1 MAQHRAA
8 GNQERGRVHVEVV
21 DGVGLLTFDNASQ
34 RNAIDAG
41 MWDALADGIERF
53 GRDDSVRVVVLT
65 GGGHLAFATDPAA
78 TAEGEGDAD
87 AEQRRRVSEVCAALR
102 RYPRP
107 VLARIRGECVGLGLV
122 VALAA
127 DIRVAARDSGFALPA
142 VKLGASYDADAVASL
157 VRLVGQGHAAR
168 LLLTGN
174 RVEADEAN
182 RIGLVSLLVDDA
194 DLSGAV
200 TELAAQIVANP
211 DAAVVA
217 AKRALSH
224 EQDVSGVRG

>member
-1 MAQHRAA
+1 MAREPAA
-8 GNQERGRVHVEVV
+8 DRQETGRVHVEVV
-21 DGVGLLTFDNASQ
+21 DGVGLLTFDNAS
-34 RNAIDAG
+34 RKNAIDAG
-41 MWDALADGIERF
+41 MWDALAAGIERF
-53 GRDDSVRVVVLT
+53 GADEAVRVVILT

-87 AEQRRRVSEVCAALR
+87 AGQRRRVTEVCKALR
-102 RYPRP
+102 QYPRP
-107 VLARIRGECVGLGLV
+107 VLARIRGECVGLGLI

-142 VKLGASYDADAVASL
+142 IKLGAGYDPDAVALL
-157 VRLVGQGHAAR
+157 VRAVGPGDAAR

-174 RVEADEAN
+174 RIEADEAA
-182 RIGLVSLLVDDA
+182 RIGLVSLLVDDTE
-194 DLSGAV
+194 LSDTV

-217 AKRALSH
+217 TKRALQAH
-224 EQDVSGVRG
+224 